1 VGEDDAVA
9 IAVADMRKVHAVA
22 ALILFVVEVL
32 IALFVKGGFVRPY
45 LGDVLAVMLV
55 YAVLGAVT
63 PLGMA
68 AALCTALGIALVI
81 ELAQALNL
89 IGALGLADNQLA
101 RVVLGG
107 AFDMLDVA
115 AYVAGGMVVLAVE
128 FGLRRVGR
136 GHRR

>member
-1 VGEDDAVA
+1 VGENDAVA

-68 AALCTALGIALVI
+68 AALCAALGIALVI

-89 IGALGLADNQLA
+89 IGALDLADNQLA

-107 AFDMLDVA
+107 AFDMLDMA